1 MGLTIT
7 RVPVLLHFLD
17 VNVKKRMNVNPIHV
31 SMVEHVWMEFTT
43 LLVFVQACTMEG
55 VVKLFPEHRAKI
67 SWQLVTPQ
75 VDHTL

>member
-17 VNVKKRMNVNPIHV
+17 VYVKKRMNASPIHV
-31 SMVEHVWMEFTT
+31 LMEEHVWMEFTT
-43 LLVFVQACTMEG
+43 LPVHVQVCTMEG
-55 VVKLFPEHRAKI
+55 VVKLFQERRAKT
-67 SWQLVTPQ
+67 SWQLVILQ